1 MRCKHRPSGNY
12 LSLIPL
18 DEMSTRISMKNREIR
33 LMRRPSGRASADDFA
48 AVDVDLPSVGEDEV
62 LVRVRWLSIDPYL
75 NERATGSLVGPMVAL
90 GGRMVGRG
98 IGEVLDGAVF
108 PEGTLVSG
116 EFGWQEC
123 AVQKVTNL
131 VRVSELDIP
140 ETWHL
145 SVLALPGITAW
156 LALFELGQA
165 KKGDV
170 VLITSAAGTV
180 GSIAGQLA
188 RDAGLRVVGIASG
201 SAKIS
206 WLRELGFA
214 EVVDRSETAPLEEAI
229 RVACGTTSQPETAI
243 KPSGGFDLL
252 LDQVGGSMLQAVLLA
267 AKPRARVILSGHV
280 GAYGETNATINPDFL
295 LYQRLR
301 VEGLLVHD
309 HKHRFGLAR
318 EALLAAAR
326 SGRLGMRET
335 IHNGLDAAPAALA
348 ALLSGRG
355 LGKHLV
361 RVA

>member
-1 MRCKHRPSGNY
+1 
-12 LSLIPL
+12 
-18 DEMSTRISMKNREIR
+18 MKNREVR
-33 LMRRPSGRASADDFA
+33 LMRRPSGRARADDFA
-48 AVDVDLPSVGEDEV
+48 AVDVDLPSVGDDEV

-75 NERATGSLVGPMVAL
+75 NERATGPRVGPMVAL

-98 IGEVLDGAVF
+98 IGEVLDGAIF
-108 PEGTLVSG
+108 PESSLVSG
-116 EFGWQEC
+116 EFGWQKY
-123 AVQKVTNL
+123 AVQKATNL
-131 VRVSELDIP
+131 VRISELDIP

-156 LALFELGQA
+156 LALFELGEA
-165 KKGDV
+165 KKGDI

-188 RDAGLRVVGIASG
+188 REAGLRVVGIASG

-214 EVVDRSETAPLEEAI
+214 EVVDRSEAVPLEVAI
-229 RVACGTTSQPETAI
+229 RMACGLTSGSEIAI
-243 KPSGGFDLL
+243 EANSGFDLL
-252 LDQVGGSMLQAVLLA
+252 LDQVGGRMLQAVLPA

-280 GAYGETNATINPDFL
+280 GAYGEARAAINPDFL

-309 HKHRFGLAR
+309 HKHRFDSAR
-318 EALLAAAR
+318 EALLGAVR
-326 SGRLGMRET
+326 SGRLSMRET

-348 ALLSGRG
+348 ALLSGQG
-355 LGKHLV
+355 IGKHLV
-361 RVA
+361 KM